1 MGFLDGLLQKQELIK
16 MKTISALVCNLGLAL
31 FIFTSVVA
39 EEDHKIPDAPPEYL
53 SMTSPVDYQEVD
65 EAFLKETGKLYK
77 RKCKKCHGVE
87 GDGKGSK
94 AEFFIIKPAAFSAPG
109 YLANRKDGQLFW
121 ILMNGS
127 EGTEMEPVGPYS
139 DVGLSEEQLWQL
151 IAYLRRTYTR

>member
-1 MGFLDGLLQKQELIK
+1 
-16 MKTISALVCNLGLAL
+16 MKTTSVLVCNLGLAL

-39 EEDHKIPDAPPEYL
+39 GEVHTIPDAPQEYL
-53 SMTSPVDYQEVD
+53 SMENPIDYQEVD
-65 EAFLKETGKLYK
+65 EDFLKETGKLYK

-94 AEFFIIKPAAFSAPG
+94 AEFFIIKPAAFSTPG